1 MNLQTIQK
9 RIEELQ
15 AELLTVSNDLAFLI
29 TGEVTRETV
38 ALIPQMPDVG
48 TPWARDMSP
57 GDKVICVGFTTSNAV
72 RKRCFTVG
80 KEYTVSRRLHGVVG
94 DYNYGVRITLDDENE
109 GHDATGVVFA
119 KVGA

>member
-29 TGEVTRETV
+29 AGEVSRTAVSIKGLSRFTEVVKGDALQFVHPFVDIDGDTHNPGTYVV
-38 ALIPQMPDVG
+38 ADVE
-48 TPWARDMSP
+48 R
-57 GDKVICVGFTTSNAV
+57 GDYDGYWSVEV
-72 RKRCFTVG
+72 RKPSTGRESWINFNSIAAVQP
-80 KEYTVSRRLHGVVG
+80 
-94 DYNYGVRITLDDENE
+94 IT
-109 GHDATGVVFA
+109 